1 VDLYKNIVT
10 MSNFCKLKIINL
22 WAGRNSTGK
31 GRGRGR
37 GRGTGTGTGT
47 VRTDPYS
54 FTVLK

>member
-1 VDLYKNIVT
+1 